1 MNIQDATLKMKIQN
15 RVSSLVKTNMDD
27 DGNIKFD
34 QIKDAIIAEF
44 GEEALVEAKKQF
56 DFMIAW

>member
-15 RVSSLVKTNMDD
+15 RVSSLVKTNIDD